1 MILKGEITLGDRK
14 IDEQLAKKRLE
25 EDIDAMSIRRE
36 KAPRNAEKNKWDKLR
51 EQQSL
56 IADGDA
62 AKGDRTSG
70 ASSIL
75 RPSPVRGIQ

>member
-1 MILKGEITLGDRK
+1 MILKGEIAQGDRK
-14 IDEQLAKKRLE
+14 IDVDSANTGFE
-25 EDIDAMSIRRE
+25 EDRDAMNFRR
-36 KAPRNAEKNKWDKLR
+36 KIAPRKAEEDKEDKLG